1 MQKPSFQRNTEGMA
15 RTSWGRGMYK
25 KQVHTFYRYFSNSC
39 YCVVFLEIIAPEKFF
54 SGILKK
60 REGELG
66 GEFNKNFIKSYIRSL

>member
-1 MQKPSFQRNTEGMA
+1 
-15 RTSWGRGMYK
+15 
-25 KQVHTFYRYFSNSC
+25 
-39 YCVVFLEIIAPEKFF
+39 LEIIAPEKFF